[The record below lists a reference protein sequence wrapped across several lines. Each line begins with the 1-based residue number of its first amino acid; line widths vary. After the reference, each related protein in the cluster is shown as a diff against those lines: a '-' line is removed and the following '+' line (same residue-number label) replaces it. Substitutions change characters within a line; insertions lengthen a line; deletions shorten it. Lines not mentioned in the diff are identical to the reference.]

1 VPAPRPLH
9 EHRARRVERELLPYG
24 AAAHT
29 ISEEEIDLGI
39 EILDAALRAVGARR
53 PAVATSRFAT

>member
-1 VPAPRPLH
+1 MNIVRAGSSANCFRMAPPL
-9 EHRARRVERELLPYG
+9 
-24 AAAHT
+24 T